1 MGPPNPEGLGG
12 GSPQKGGGSSRTLG
26 ASSPCRWAEGMGA
39 PKPVELIRGVGAP
52 SWEPWGVGTPKSG
65 GAVTPKPGDRALGM
79 GAAKP
84 GGA

>member
-1 MGPPNPEGLGG
+1 
-12 GSPQKGGGSSRTLG
+12 
-26 ASSPCRWAEGMGA
+26 MGA

-84 GGA
+84 GGGLGREPPHEGFLYHRLDRNETKTKM

>member
-1 MGPPNPEGLGG
+1 
-12 GSPQKGGGSSRTLG
+12 
-26 ASSPCRWAEGMGA
+26 MGA
-39 PKPVELIRGVGAP
+39 PKKAVGAP
-52 SWEPWGVGTPKSG
+52 EPWERAPHAGGLREWEEPWGVGTPKSG

>member
-1 MGPPNPEGLGG
+1 MGAPKKAVGAPE
-12 GSPQKGGGSSRTLG
+12 P
-26 ASSPCRWAEGMGA
+26 WEGVGA
-39 PKPVELIRGVGAP
+39 PKPVELIGGVGAP